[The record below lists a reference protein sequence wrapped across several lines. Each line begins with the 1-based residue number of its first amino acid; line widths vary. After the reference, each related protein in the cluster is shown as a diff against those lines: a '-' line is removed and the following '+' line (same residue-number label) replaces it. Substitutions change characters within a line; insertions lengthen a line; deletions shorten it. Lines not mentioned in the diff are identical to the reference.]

1 MLMLNKTPVMELL
14 VTIVDRTKAAQAL
27 SFFSGKAVTLSLF
40 SWGRGTASS
49 EIMDILGISERAK
62 VVILS
67 VAPRQWV
74 PVLLTEIADAMQ
86 LRSAGRGIIF
96 TVPLDAVNKGIL
108 YTYESALK
116 NKQNEERV
124 MYKYNEKPYEL
135 VIAATES
142 GIADAVMEQAQKAG
156 ARGGTVLKAR
166 APGDETTESFFGLKL
181 YDEMEILAIAVEREK
196 KKEIMEAI
204 GKFFDEK
211 SPEKSF
217 IFSIPVNDII
227 GIGSDTK
234 TPDAE

>member
-1 MLMLNKTPVMELL
+1 MLNNPPVMELL

-27 SFFSGKAVTLSLF
+27 DFFSGKAVTLNLF

-74 PVLLTEIADAMQ
+74 PVLLTEISDAMQ

-96 TVPLDAVNKGIL
+96 TVPLNAVNRGIP
-108 YTYESALK
+108 YAYEEALK

-135 VIAATES
+135 VIAVTETGS
-142 GIADAVMEQAQKAG
+142 ADAVMEQARKAG

-166 APGDETTESFFGLKL
+166 APGDETSESFFGLKL

-196 KKEIMEAI
+196 KREIMEAI
-204 GKFFDEK
+204 GAFFDEK

-217 IFSIPVNDII
+217 IFSIPVSDII
-227 GIGSDTK
+227 GIGGSTK
-234 TPDAE
+234 ESGAD